1 MLPSVSHVI
10 RAAVVLAIAA
20 AAASASAEIHRCK
33 DDRGQTVLSD
43 RPCGAAF
50 AGDALRPNALG
61 SGADKVAAGEMRTAH
76 GRDMTAQYS
85 FIADQASRSAR
96 RSSER

>member
-1 MLPSVSHVI
+1 M
-10 RAAVVLAIAA
+10 
-20 AAASASAEIHRCK
+20 
-33 DDRGQTVLSD
+33 LSD

-50 AGDALRPNALG
+50 AGDALRSYALG
-61 SGADKVAAGEMRTAH
+61 SGADKVAAGEMRTAQ